1 MHKNQKKKYYLIKNI
16 INYINLDKNLKS
28 IFNHPNRKYN
38 LKLLLKYVIQL
49 LISGLSYRSITDYSN
64 KKIHWNTIYKFVIKL
79 QQYNVISLTYYDTV
93 NKYISKNLKNNKN
106 NKNILL
112 TDTTL
117 ISNKLGIDN
126 IGYNPQN
133 PKHKVSKV
141 SLITDVNGIPLAA
154 NIYKGSMSDSK
165 ILDMQLDEFIIKH
178 PKILTN
184 NNILLGDAGY
194 DSNKL
199 KNKVIN
205 INIGKLLTAR
215 NKRNIKDKNKLEALK
230 LSDKEKELLK
240 KRIKVEHINAQLKKY
255 KRLSLRYD
263 KYSIN
268 YNLFLHLSCIDIIL
282 KYITR

>member
-1 MHKNQKKKYYLIKNI
+1 M
-16 INYINLDKNLKS
+16 
-28 IFNHPNRKYN
+28 
-38 LKLLLKYVIQL
+38 
-49 LISGLSYRSITDYSN
+49 
-64 KKIHWNTIYKFVIKL
+64 
-79 QQYNVISLTYYDTV
+79 
-93 NKYISKNLKNNKN
+93 
-106 NKNILL
+106 
-112 TDTTL
+112 

>member
-49 LISGLSYRSITDYSN
+49 LISGLSYRSITDYTN

-93 NKYISKNLKNNKN
+93 NKYISKNLKN

>member
-49 LISGLSYRSITDYSN
+49 LISGLSYRSITDYTN

>member
-1 MHKNQKKKYYLIKNI
+1 
-16 INYINLDKNLKS
+16 
-28 IFNHPNRKYN
+28 
-38 LKLLLKYVIQL
+38 
-49 LISGLSYRSITDYSN
+49 
-64 KKIHWNTIYKFVIKL
+64 
-79 QQYNVISLTYYDTV
+79 
-93 NKYISKNLKNNKN
+93 
-106 NKNILL
+106 
-112 TDTTL
+112 
-117 ISNKLGIDN
+117 
-126 IGYNPQN
+126 
-133 PKHKVSKV
+133 
-141 SLITDVNGIPLAA
+141 
-154 NIYKGSMSDSK
+154 
-165 ILDMQLDEFIIKH
+165 MQLDEFIIKH

-199 KNKVIN
+199 KDKVIN

-282 KYITR
+282 KYITI